1 MDEFLFSYANA
12 IEDMPEEEFQKYKD
26 SLIAYKLRK
35 DLNLSAQ
42 RDRYWAEIV
51 RLVFVLFYGNVFRFS
66 VNTVS
71 TKPRKKLKCLTLV
84 LCLYQHF

>member
-1 MDEFLFSYANA
+1 
-12 IEDMPEEEFQKYKD
+12 MPEEEFQKYKD

-51 RLVFVLFYGNVFRFS
+51 RLVLVFFMVTCSGFR
-66 VNTVS
+66 
-71 TKPRKKLKCLTLV
+71 
-84 LCLYQHF
+84 